1 MKRMQ
6 TIQIILIFIFSI
18 MLFMAIY
25 KMQSEIEKLKA
36 DNIILHKK
44 IVIMIDTLNFDTP
57 FPK

>member
-18 MLFMAIY
+18 MLFMGIY
-25 KMQSEIEKLKA
+25 KMQQEIEKLKA

-44 IVIMIDTLNFDTP
+44 IVIMIDALNFNTP
-57 FPK
+57 FLK